1 MKAILNRGVRNVILT
16 ITIQWVKVAFKLIKS
31 EPCEG
36 LMGPEANIKMGPLY
50 KNFFIIVQYIFEK
63 KN

>member
-1 MKAILNRGVRNVILT
+1 MCTMETHATPKA
-16 ITIQWVKVAFKLIKS
+16 

-50 KNFFIIVQYIFEK
+50 KFFFIIVQYIFEK
-63 KN
+63 KILRQ